1 MKKIIPAILLL
12 AALLC
17 GCAGGKTESSYT
29 VEQAEAILTSGAF
42 EGSDMGKV
50 DGAIAAVLYGIAA
63 DTVTDSVCYIAA
75 NTSVSADELA
85 IFVFSDETAAQAAV
99 AALQARVQ
107 SQIAVCESY
116 APAAVSRLEKAVIR
130 QRGASVL
137 YAVGDPEVLSGLSEL
152 Q

>member
-1 MKKIIPAILLL
+1 MKKILSAALLL
-12 AALLC
+12 ALLLC
-17 GCAGGKTESSYT
+17 GCSGGKTGSAYT
-29 VEQAEAILTSGAF
+29 VDQAEAILSSGAF

-50 DGAIAAVLYGIAA
+50 DGAVAAILYGL
-63 DTVTDSVCYIAA
+63 DSETLTDSVCYIAA

-85 IFVFSDETAAQAAV
+85 ILVFSDETAAQAAV
-99 AALQARVQ
+99 TALQARVK

-137 YAVGDPEVLSGLSEL
+137 YAVGDPEVLSGLTDL